1 MRGQAD
7 FKFDGALGIRHNPPM
22 SRLFLLLTLLSAL
35 MGLAGAATLFFM
47 LALACAFGWL
57 LFGPGGLWL

>member
-1 MRGQAD
+1 
-7 FKFDGALGIRHNPPM
+7 M

-47 LALACAFGWL
+47 LALASGFGWL
-57 LFGPGGLWL
+57 LFGPGGRWL